1 MARSSERAIL
11 ILFYY
16 DTISFNFIGLLHYYA
31 ESRKRNK
38 EMNKYIKYTLIGII
52 ALIIITFLG
61 WAIYTFMLWL
71 VMQTVLA
78 VCELITNIV
87 ILLG

>member
-1 MARSSERAIL
+1 
-11 ILFYY
+11 
-16 DTISFNFIGLLHYYA
+16 LLHYYA

-38 EMNKYIKYTLIGII
+38 EKMNKYFKYFLIGII
-52 ALIIITFLG
+52 ALIIATFLG
-61 WAIYTFMLWL
+61 WAVYSFMLWL

>member
-16 DTISFNFIGLLHYYA
+16 DTIRFNFIGLLHYYA

-52 ALIIITFLG
+52 ALIIATFLG